1 MNTPDN
7 NSFITLHRRIMQWEW
22 YTDANTIRVF
32 LHLILTANHKE
43 TRWRGELIKR
53 GQVLTGLNQLS
64 RDLKLSVKKIRVALE
79 HLISTGEVANRSTN
93 KYRVITIINYN
104 AYQDRKEREGQAGRQ
119 TERQSKGNQR
129 AASNNVNK
137 GNNKKEEGRKVQNPG
152 FSVEFIEKA
161 WAFFATNKVKPYG
174 AIKTQNIALQQL
186 FSMAGGNEEIAKD
199 ALRQTLANNYQGYT
213 WFFDRKHKGE
223 NNGLHTRN
231 NQGQAG
237 QPTKADHAALM
248 QQLVDRTTGMG

>member
-1 MNTPDN
+1 
-7 NSFITLHRRIMQWEW
+7 MQWEW
-22 YTDANTIRVF
+22 YTDANTMRVF
-32 LHLILTANHKE
+32 LHLILMANHKE
-43 TRWRGELIKR
+43 TKWRGEVIQR

-64 RDLKLSVKKIRVALE
+64 RDLKLSVKKIRVALG

-104 AYQDRKEREGQAGRQ
+104 AYQDRKEREGQADGQAEGQ
-119 TERQSKGNQR
+119 TKGKQR

-137 GNNKKEEGRKVQNPG
+137 GNNKKEEGKKVRNPG
-152 FSVEFIEKA
+152 FSVEFMEKA
-161 WAFFATNKVKPYG
+161 WSYFAANKVKPYSS
-174 AIKTQNIALQQL
+174 IKTQNIALRQL
-186 FSMAGGNEEIAKD
+186 FTMAGGNEDLAKD

-213 WFFDRKHKGE
+213 WFFDRKQKGG
-223 NNGLHTRN
+223 NNGLYRGN
-231 NQGQAG
+231 SQDQAG

>member
-1 MNTPDN
+1 ME
-7 NSFITLHRRIMQWEW
+7 RR
-22 YTDANTIRVF
+22 A
-32 LHLILTANHKE
+32 HK
-43 TRWRGELIKR
+43 TR
-53 GQVLTGLNQLS
+53 QVLTGLNQLS

-161 WAFFATNKVKPYG
+161 WLSSQP
-174 AIKTQNIALQQL
+174 IK
-186 FSMAGGNEEIAKD
+186 
-199 ALRQTLANNYQGYT
+199 
-213 WFFDRKHKGE
+213 
-223 NNGLHTRN
+223 
-231 NQGQAG
+231 
-237 QPTKADHAALM
+237 
-248 QQLVDRTTGMG
+248 